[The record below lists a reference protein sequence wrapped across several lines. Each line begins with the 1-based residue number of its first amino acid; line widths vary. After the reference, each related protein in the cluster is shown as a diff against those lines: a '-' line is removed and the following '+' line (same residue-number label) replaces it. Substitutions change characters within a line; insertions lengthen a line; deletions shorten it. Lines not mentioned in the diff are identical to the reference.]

1 MSEKEKNQEN
11 QEEKA
16 FDKAKKKAKEL
27 KGEAKEKAEE
37 IKKEIKEDTEKVK
50 KKAKELKEEA
60 KEKAHEAREKAEK
73 FKEEVK
79 EDMGEFK
86 EEAKKTADEFS
97 EGLKTAGGDNKKI
110 LAGILAILLGWAGIH
125 KFILGYQKEGII
137 LLVVSVIGFA
147 LSCIGIGVFLVW
159 ATGVIGLVE
168 GIIYLTKSDE
178 EFYNTYEAGRRPWF

>member
-1 MSEKEKNQEN
+1 MSEEEKNQEN
-11 QEEKA
+11 QKEKA

-27 KGEAKEKAEE
+27 KEEAKEKAEE
-37 IKKEIKEDTEKVK
+37 IKREIKQDTEKVK
-50 KKAKELKEEA
+50 EKARQLKEDA

-79 EDMGEFK
+79 EDMGEFS

-110 LAGILAILLGWAGIH
+110 LAGILAIFLGWAGIH

-137 LLVVSVIGFA
+137 LLVVSIIGFMF
-147 LSCIGIGVFLVW
+147 SCVGIGVFLVW

-178 EFYNTYEAGRRPWF
+178 EFYNTYEAGHRPWF